1 MRAGLLLLLSGLLLI
16 AACAESSARG
26 GQSAAGTG
34 AAPPPTAPSAAAPT
48 AAEPPPTET
57 VRASWV
63 QAILASPLYI
73 GVDRGYWQE
82 QGIELQLEQVQSAA
96 DAIAFLA
103 TGQLDASFGAIAV
116 PLYNAVNQGLDVRVI
131 APVSYDRPGH
141 RAPVLVRKALWDSGA
156 VRSVA
161 DLRGRRVYTVA
172 PGSGASYQR
181 YLILDKARLKPDDV
195 ESVSLQLPDAPLAM
209 ANGQIDAGSFP
220 DPWATRMLL
229 EGTVVPVDPGPM
241 PNVFGT
247 AIMAG
252 DRLRRE
258 HVEVGRRFMLG
269 YLKAVR
275 DLQTDEQL
283 YSEATLET
291 LGRWTGLKPEV
302 IRELRFLPRW
312 DPNLAVDVDNLLDQQ
327 RVHIAAGATT
337 YTDPLPA
344 SRLVDLSLA
353 DYALQQLGRQ

>member
-1 MRAGLLLLLSGLLLI
+1 MALD
-16 AACAESSARG
+16 RG
-26 GQSAAGTG
+26 G
-34 AAPPPTAPSAAAPT
+34 
-48 AAEPPPTET
+48 
-57 VRASWV
+57 
-63 QAILASPLYI
+63 
-73 GVDRGYWQE
+73 
-82 QGIELQLEQVQSAA
+82 
-96 DAIAFLA
+96 
-103 TGQLDASFGAIAV
+103 
-116 PLYNAVNQGLDVRVI
+116 
-131 APVSYDRPGH
+131 
-141 RAPVLVRKALWDSGA
+141 
-156 VRSVA
+156 
-161 DLRGRRVYTVA
+161 
-172 PGSGASYQR
+172 
-181 YLILDKARLKPDDV
+181 LKPDDV

-209 ANGQIDAGSFP
+209 ANGQIDAGNFP

-241 PNVFGT
+241 PETFVT

-258 HVEVGRRFMLG
+258 RLEVGRRFLLG

-283 YSEATLET
+283 FSEATLET

-312 DPNLAVDVDNLLDQQ
+312 DPNLVIDVDNLLDQQ
-327 RVHIAAGATT
+327 RVHIASGATT

-344 SRLVDLSLA
+344 SRLVDTSLA